1 LNKSMGQPLDALTF
15 ITNGSRYG
23 SRAGF
28 LSSLLLT
35 SLILGLPSLIG
46 ILRNTPYD
54 WSIYLFMAIYA
65 GILGVLPAVIVGG
78 VVGAIMGVAFY
89 RLKNRLQAIWHAR
102 FVGALIGLAVIFP
115 VVITWLDFLFSP
127 RGTVIRVPTRPPSL
141 LDSFLEATITGVSYL
156 ALIMLC
162 VAPGIY
168 VGGRLWQLLL
178 LEQQEQ

>member
-1 LNKSMGQPLDALTF
+1 MDQPLDALTF
-15 ITNGSRYG
+15 ITNGSRHG

-28 LSSLLLT
+28 LSSLLLA
-35 SLILGLPSLIG
+35 SLNLGVPSLIG

-65 GILGVLPAVIVGG
+65 GILGVLPAVIVGA
-78 VVGAIMGVAFY
+78 VVGAIMGFAFY

-102 FVGALIGLAVIFP
+102 FVGGLVGLVVVFP
-115 VVITWLDFLFSP
+115 VVFTWLDFLFSP
-127 RGTVIRVPTRPPSL
+127 RGTVIRIPNRPPSL
-141 LDSFLEATITGVSYL
+141 LDWLLELTITGVSYL

-178 LEQQEQ
+178 LEKEE